1 MTDRGASSPS
11 SAADVL
17 KVNNVGVS
25 YDHARYLTEVDDDL
39 VQRLITVNVT
49 SLTEMTRIVLPG
61 MVRRRA
67 QC

>member
-1 MTDRGASSPS
+1 M
-11 SAADVL
+11 
-17 KVNNVGVS
+17 NNVGVS